1 MREGE
6 RKERGCE
13 GMGCMVLPVIVL
25 ACLHLHY
32 VYITLYNDTAKIYK
46 MRVHIYIMRIILF
59 QFLSMLKF
67 RTRVHKKFAI
77 SQL

>member
-32 VYITLYNDTAKIYK
+32 VYITLYNDTAKIY
-46 MRVHIYIMRIILF
+46 IMRIILF